1 MRILVTGGAGYI
13 GSVLSAFLLDNKF
26 KVTILDNLSTGY
38 ERLID
43 PRAKFVLGDI
53 LNKNNL
59 MDAME
64 GCDAV
69 VHLAGKAVVSES
81 IERAEYYYLNNTQG
95 TINVL
100 DVMNERKIKK
110 FIFSST
116 CAVYGTPPTNT
127 INEKCET
134 NPINPYGDSKL
145 RADSLISK
153 YSKLH
158 EHESYSFRFFNVSG
172 SYISSTGKIFGEI
185 HEPETHLIPSIINS
199 KIVTVYGSNF
209 PTPDGT
215 AIRDYVHVVDLANA
229 IRKAILIKK
238 PSGHYIYNLGAGIG
252 HSVLEVIATVEKVTG
267 NSVKIN
273 FAHERIGDPARL
285 VSNSA
290 LSELE
295 LNWKAELSLMDMISD
310 SDSFLKSL
318 RLTS

>member
-134 NPINPYGDSKL
+134 NPINPYGDSTQQCTSCPIANCL
-145 RADSLISK
+145 ICQNHNSCSLC
-153 YSKLH
+153 
-158 EHESYSFRFFNVSG
+158 N
-172 SYISSTGKIFGEI
+172 
-185 HEPETHLIPSIINS
+185 
-199 KIVTVYGSNF
+199 
-209 PTPDGT
+209 
-215 AIRDYVHVVDLANA
+215 
-229 IRKAILIKK
+229 
-238 PSGHYIYNLGAGIG
+238 
-252 HSVLEVIATVEKVTG
+252 
-267 NSVKIN
+267 
-273 FAHERIGDPARL
+273 
-285 VSNSA
+285 
-290 LSELE
+290 
-295 LNWKAELSLMDMISD
+295 
-310 SDSFLKSL
+310 
-318 RLTS
+318 